1 MKLTIPEFSLV
12 VLVGASGSGKS
23 HFAQHHFKPTEVLS
37 SDACRG
43 MVSDDPNDQSAT
55 RDAFDVLQYVGAKR
69 LANARLTVID
79 ATNVQSEAR
88 AHLMALAKKYH
99 CMPVAIVFDLPE
111 SLCVDRNRQRPDRN
125 FGRRV
130 VAQQRSQLR
139 RSLRGLKREGF
150 RYIYQLNSPEEVE
163 AVEIVRVPLWTNRRH
178 ESGPFDIVGDVHGC
192 ADELETCLE
201 SPGRPCL

>member
-1 MKLTIPEFSLV
+1 
-12 VLVGASGSGKS
+12 
-23 HFAQHHFKPTEVLS
+23 
-37 SDACRG
+37 
-43 MVSDDPNDQSAT
+43 
-55 RDAFDVLQYVGAKR
+55 
-69 LANARLTVID
+69 

-178 ESGPFDIVGDVHGC
+178 ESGPFDIIGDVHGC
-192 ADELETCLE
+192 ADELETLLARLGYGRSDGSRPYSHAGGRRAIFLGDIVDRGPRVLDTYRIVKSMVDAGSAFCV
-201 SPGRPCL
+201 PGNHDVKLLRKLR